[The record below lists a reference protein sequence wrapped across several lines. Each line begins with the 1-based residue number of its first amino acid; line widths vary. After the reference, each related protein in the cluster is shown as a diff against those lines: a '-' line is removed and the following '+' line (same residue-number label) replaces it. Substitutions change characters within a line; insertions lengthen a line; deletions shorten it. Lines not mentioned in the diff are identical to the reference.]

1 MSNEKNRNSPSRASE
16 QAMHEADAHNRAA
29 QTGTQQDAVP
39 GDDLAHAH
47 SPAAHKNNPFPV
59 HTTPQGN
66 VAADTR
72 QDLKEPPQEVSRI
85 GKTNRNQ

>member
-1 MSNEKNRNSPSRASE
+1 MLS
-16 QAMHEADAHNRAA
+16 QATILPMR
-29 QTGTQQDAVP
+29 TR
-39 GDDLAHAH
+39 
-47 SPAAHKNNPFPV
+47 PAAHKKNPFPV

-85 GKTNRNQ
+85 GKTHRNQ